1 MPLLQP
7 LVHPMKPSRKTLL
20 LLAVGI
26 VIGGIGANL
35 LTSAGVNLR
44 VFPWTTNGIT
54 VVAPDRG
61 IHATSAE
68 RIFSQFAHQL
78 RPPRSSSQ
86 VHSVLNATWLKKDM
100 IHMINVLGGWIPVS
114 GDGSPFCL
122 TLGSKG
128 EPRPAIYF
136 LLSSADDEQDAY
148 DFLTGKDRK
157 GVLMTEF
164 ALCYPPCLERD
175 GRYERFTWWGIQTH

>member
-1 MPLLQP
+1 
-7 LVHPMKPSRKTLL
+7 
-20 LLAVGI
+20 
-26 VIGGIGANL
+26 
-35 LTSAGVNLR
+35 
-44 VFPWTTNGIT
+44 
-54 VVAPDRG
+54 
-61 IHATSAE
+61 
-68 RIFSQFAHQL
+68 
-78 RPPRSSSQ
+78 
-86 VHSVLNATWLKKDM
+86 LNATWLRKDM

-157 GVLMTEF
+157 GVLMTKF

-175 GRYERFTWWGIQTH
+175 GRYERFTWWGIQSH